1 MTPDILTKQIKTT
14 STIMT
19 SSESSQAI
27 QMNTVPLS
35 SMASNLN
42 AGLDIVR
49 LTINDPNNIPI
60 GKLLLEVH
68 LQEYHIL
75 SPLVFKP
82 LEKCLLMP
90 HERFDQVL

>member
-60 GKLLLEVH
+60 EN
-68 LQEYHIL
+68 YY
-75 SPLVFKP
+75 
-82 LEKCLLMP
+82 
-90 HERFDQVL
+90 